1 MRKIIKFLRR
11 LWERHKDHHGK
22 FLVIYLDRDND
33 VRHRFQYAN
42 RDRAEESYKILEKVA
57 KHSPNSHMIVQMF
70 EDGHVIKHYDTE
82 QSTVHPARLNVEENT
97 LCTK

>member
-1 MRKIIKFLRR
+1 MRKIKELFQRWVQRIKDR
-11 LWERHKDHHGK
+11 HGK

-42 RDRAEESYKILEKVA
+42 RDRAEESYRILENVA
-57 KHSPNSHMIVQMF
+57 KHSSNSHMIVQMF
-70 EDGHVIKHYDTE
+70 EDGYVIKHYDTE
-82 QSTVHPARLNVEENT
+82 QSMACPARLNIEVNA